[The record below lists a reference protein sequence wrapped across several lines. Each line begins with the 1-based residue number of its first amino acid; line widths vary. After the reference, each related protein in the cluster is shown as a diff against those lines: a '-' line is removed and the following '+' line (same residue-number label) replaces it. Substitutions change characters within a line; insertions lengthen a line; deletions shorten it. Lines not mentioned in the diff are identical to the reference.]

1 MRLTCASCGDDF
13 EPQRATAKYCSG
25 KCRKRAADARSRTGN
40 VVTLTRSASAPAAAD
55 HSQGIGAAMLAE
67 FDAAA
72 LSTTTGAIALK
83 LAGDVDLVNAGA
95 PGYAATVA
103 QLRAVVADL
112 RTLAAPAKANPLLL
126 LRQRHDAARASG

>member
-1 MRLTCASCGDDF
+1 MDATCAQCGEAF
-13 EPQRATAKYCSG
+13 VAATARAKYCSDRC
-25 KCRKRAADARSRTGN
+25 KKRLLDQRKRAGN
-40 VVTLTRSASAPAAAD
+40 VVPMTRPAPVAPD
-55 HSQGIGAAMLAE
+55 ISPGIGAAMLAE